1 MKDVRSTVMQLSG
14 RWGNECYQI
23 LCLAVEAARNLPP
36 DDLQM
41 KRVWSEVKNQSGKST
56 AAISRALS
64 RAAADIWQRGNRE
77 KLSEIFGKTL
87 QTPPTAKELVC
98 ALAEYLRPRA
108 EYRCWSAQAD
118 GTFGIM
124 ANDDYGQSIITA
136 PFTKNRAFAQ
146 ALADAL
152 NAEQRP
158 LDTFRTQFLT
168 GEIPGVL
175 TENGEDFP

>member
-14 RWGNECYQI
+14 HWGNEYYHI

-36 DDLQM
+36 DDFQM

-64 RAAADIWQRGNRE
+64 RAAVDIWQRGNRE

-98 ALAEYLRPRA
+98 ALTEYLRPRA
-108 EYRCWSAQAD
+108 EYRCWSVQTD
-118 GTFGIM
+118 GAFGLT
-124 ANDDYGQSIITA
+124 ANDDYGRSVITA
-136 PFTKNRAFAQ
+136 PFTKNRTLAQ

-168 GEIPGVL
+168 GEIPGILPDDNSV
-175 TENGEDFP
+175 